1 MVADSYMP
9 DNDISRPTPK
19 SRQDYFLLGACITNA
34 LLLLPLIWTLAYHL
48 YKPAVSPDFLPSIT
62 CFVKPE
68 IDIPLYIISW
78 IAVLIPFLAYYFINR
93 WLSRRLDTG
102 TKHVL
107 SKGLFFFSLITL
119 CGVQGLF
126 LARVLFG
133 STKSLNLPVVILA
146 FCYLAIATF
155 IIGSCL
161 FQVFRNPKSLSRFI
175 NWSILIFMIVMGG
188 AGALLVRFVYTN
200 FSIANAVEHLH
211 TYLPS
216 ETMIRNTSFS
226 WVEMLLTA
234 LFILLF
240 LGLLIFFETK
250 LRLKNGLLVLVVD
263 LCVAFAIAYAVFGIV
278 TYPISFAFDR
288 DFYMGPI
295 NDVIHGKTLL
305 VDSMSQY
312 GILSIYSLAL
322 LFKIPGIH
330 LTYGNFEL
338 LVTISFIAGYI
349 LIYLLLR
356 RWLRNLLIP
365 IFGIFFIVL
374 QHYFVNLYNPIL
386 SPQCFFLRF
395 GWWIPV
401 MFLLLIRTR
410 LATGGRNH
418 LRWILR
424 SVELL
429 FVAIAFFWILDAGI
443 FVLGA
448 YIVAIFVE
456 EFYVRS
462 GGNLKIR
469 DLLFRMAQIIA
480 MLIAMLIVLFV
491 AISILTFVR
500 SHQWPYWYKYIQYSL
515 TFGAGGL
522 SLVRMPVTGLWV
534 VFVAVYLLSAIYIMV
549 KLFFG
554 GGKTER
560 DLPIISFI
568 TAYGILQFG
577 YYVGESRAA
586 TLHTL
591 VIAPIMIICWFM
603 LKGLHFA
610 LSGDGRAFLNRNVLK
625 VSSISLFVI
634 LLLSPPILLSTKQM
648 VSQVVSRGNVIAL
661 ISSREDGSRLSPDT
675 NTQSM
680 ALDSVKAIDEIEKG
694 RERVA
699 IVSSEDTWF
708 LVQTKRTNV
717 MNSNNLKQFDLLS
730 QLDELAPQLLN
741 ARPSSVYIDHT
752 VSSWSVGYIKDKI
765 QDDYYFDET
774 VGLLDRYVPRTT
786 PHLTLY
792 SIGDTTIVAQDPN
805 RNYGTGTA
813 VIIQSSVSSGTQS
826 AQRGLFQFDLSS
838 IPAGS
843 TITSATFSAYYYYY
857 YAAGLDPTGRT
868 YYLYRNTGNWTETGV
883 TWNTQPGYT
892 TSQGASA
899 TMPGSFGWVS
909 WNVKDIVQSWVNGA
923 PNYGLVMMDGNET
936 QGVIKLAEFLSR
948 EYANPFDFS
957 SPAPKLM
964 IDYSPPGSTPTPK

>member
-1 MVADSYMP
+1 MVADSYML
-9 DNDISRPTPK
+9 DNDISRRTPK
-19 SRQDYFLLGACITNA
+19 SQQDYFLLGACITNA
-34 LLLLPLIWTLAYHL
+34 LLLLPLIWTLAYYL
-48 YKPAVSPDFLPSIT
+48 YKPTASLFDFIPPLRW
-62 CFVKPE
+62 FVAPE

-78 IAVLIPFLAYYFINR
+78 IAVLISFLAYYFINR

-126 LARVLFG
+126 LGVLFG
-133 STKSLNLPVVILA
+133 GTKSLNLPVVILA

-175 NWSILIFMIVMGG
+175 NWSIMIFMIVMGG
-188 AGALLVRFVYTN
+188 AGALLVRSVYTN

-226 WVEMLLTA
+226 WVEIMLTA

-250 LRLKNGLLVLVVD
+250 LRLKNGLLFLLVD
-263 LCVAFAIAYAVFGIV
+263 LCVAFAIAYAVFGIM
-278 TYPISFAFDR
+278 TYPISVAFDK

-295 NDVIHGKTLL
+295 NDVIHGKTLM

-312 GILSIYSLAL
+312 GSLSIYSLAL

-330 LTYGNFEL
+330 LTYGNFAL
-338 LVTISFIAGYI
+338 LVTITFIAGYI

-356 RWLRNLLIP
+356 LWLRNILIP

-374 QHYFVNLYNPIL
+374 QNYFVNLYNPML
-386 SPQCFFLRF
+386 SPQGFFLRF
-395 GWWIPV
+395 GCWIPV

-429 FVAIAFFWILDAGI
+429 FVAIAFFWVLDAGI

-480 MLIAMLIVLFV
+480 MLIVLFG

-586 TLHTL
+586 TLHAL

-610 LSGDGRAFLNRNVLK
+610 LSSDGRAFLNRNVLK

-634 LLLSPPILLSTKQM
+634 LLVSPPILLSTQQM
-648 VSQVVSRGNVIAL
+648 VSQVASRGNVIAL
-661 ISSREDGSRLSPDT
+661 ISSREDGSRLSYDT

-752 VSSWSVGYIKDKI
+752 VSGYSVEYIKDKI
-765 QDDYYFDET
+765 QDYYYFVEN
-774 VGLLDRYVPRTT
+774 VGFLDRYVPRTT

-792 SIGDTTIVAQDPN
+792 STADTRIVAQDPTD
-805 RNYGTGTA
+805 NYGTDTA

-868 YYLYRNTGNWTETGV
+868 YYLYRNTGTWTETGV

-892 TSQGASA
+892 ASQGASA
-899 TMPGSFGWVS
+899 IMPASFGWVY
-909 WNVKDIVQSWVNGA
+909 WNVKDIVQSWVNGTA
-923 PNYGLVMMDGNET
+923 NYGFMMIDGNET
-936 QGVIKLAEFLSR
+936 PGTINKLAMFLSR
-948 EYANPFDFS
+948 EYPPAFYY
-957 SPAPKLM
+957 APKLM
-964 IDYSPPGSTPTPK
+964 IDYSPPGSTPTR